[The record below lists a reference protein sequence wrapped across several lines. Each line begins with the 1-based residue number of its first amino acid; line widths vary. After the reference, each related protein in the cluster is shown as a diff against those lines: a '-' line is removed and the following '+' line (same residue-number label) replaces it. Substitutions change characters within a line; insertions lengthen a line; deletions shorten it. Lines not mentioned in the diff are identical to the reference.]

1 MEGHSYKGV
10 IKQLQFI
17 IKNDTCIKKQMQET
31 TKESEVMNNKNTHEC
46 IQTEV
51 NVIFKQTHTKKVI
64 KMFGEIDMVTMIKQL
79 KQLD

>member
-17 IKNDTCIKKQMQET
+17 IKNDTCMKKKIQET
-31 TKESEVMNNKNTHEC
+31 TKESEVMNNKNTHEW

-51 NVIFKQTHTKKVI
+51 NVIFKQTHTNKVL